1 MAKRGSRTAAGARPG
16 GPPGV
21 SMGAVQD
28 ALTQAMRQALA
39 WYSGRDWAK
48 AEQACRMVLAAH
60 STNFDALNLLGIIAA
75 QTQRPREAAEF
86 LGQAVKVR
94 RNEPT
99 AHNNYGNVL
108 RELTRFEEALP
119 CYERAIALKPD
130 FAEAHYNRGLTLHG
144 LARFTD
150 AVASYDRALK
160 LNPQYASAHNNR
172 GVALRE
178 LQRHEE
184 ALASYDRA
192 IALKS
197 DYATAFNNRGVILQ
211 ELKRPA
217 EALES
222 YARALALNVNYAE
235 AWHNQGNALRELHRF
250 EEALQS
256 FARSLQ
262 INPNCADVYNSRGTT
277 LQHLDRHQEALESFD
292 RAIALDPRRAEAHYN
307 RGNTLRALDLHDLAL
322 DSYQRAL
329 ELKPD
334 YADDHYNRGA
344 ILHELKRFDEALQSY
359 ERALEV
365 NPQQPWLRGIL
376 LHARARLCDWNDF
389 APRIA
394 DLCARVERGEAATP
408 PWALVTMTD
417 SPSLHRRAAE
427 IWVKET
433 CPRESPLAPIASR
446 PRRERIRV
454 GYFSADLHNHAT
466 ALLAAGL
473 FEQHDRQ
480 HFEIVG
486 FNFGRAP
493 RDEMTERLA
502 AAFDSFHEVRTQS
515 DLQIAQL
522 ARECELDIAVDL
534 KGYTLHQRP
543 GIFAHRAAPLQVNYL
558 GYPGT
563 LGASFID
570 YIIADGTLIPPESRV
585 HYTEKVVSLPGSY
598 QVNDRTRPIADR
610 QYIRADFGLPDGAFV
625 FCSFNS
631 VYKITPE
638 LFQCWMRILQAVDGS
653 VLWLLA
659 EDATA
664 SANLRKA
671 ASEAAVD
678 PRRLIFADRL
688 TAPEHLARHRLADLF
703 IDTYPC
709 NAHTTASDALWAG
722 LPLLTCAGEA
732 FATRVA
738 ASLLHAIGLH
748 ELIATS
754 LPGYETLAVG
764 LAREPAR
771 LAELRA
777 RLQRDRLTSSLFDT
791 ATFTRHL
798 EDAYRQMVER
808 YQSDLPPDHI
818 HVSG

>member
-1 MAKRGSRTAAGARPG
+1 
-16 GPPGV
+16 
-21 SMGAVQD
+21 MGAVQD

-75 QTQRPREAAEF
+75 QTQRPQQAAEF

-94 RNEPT
+94 RNEPS

-108 RELTRFEEALP
+108 RELARFEEALP
-119 CYERAIALKPD
+119 CYERAIALKSD

-144 LARFTD
+144 LGRFAE
-150 AVASYDRALK
+150 AVASYDKALK

-184 ALASYDRA
+184 ALRSYDRA
-192 IALKS
+192 IALKG
-197 DYATAFNNRGVILQ
+197 DYATAFNNRGVVLQ

-217 EALES
+217 EALDS
-222 YARALALNVNYAE
+222 YARALAINVNYAE

-250 EEALQS
+250 DEALQS

-262 INPNCADVYNSRGTT
+262 INPNSADVYNSRGTT
-277 LQHLDRHQEALESFD
+277 LQHLGRHQEALESLD
-292 RAIALDPRRAEAHYN
+292 RAITLDPRRAEAHYN

-322 DSYQRAL
+322 DSYERAL
-329 ELKPD
+329 ELKPG

-344 ILHELKRFDEALQSY
+344 ILHELRRFDEALRSY

-365 NPQQPWLRGIL
+365 NPRQPWLRGIL

-408 PWALVTMTD
+408 PWALVTLTD

-427 IWVKET
+427 IWVRQT
-433 CPRESPLAPIASR
+433 CPHESRLPPIAR
-446 PRRERIRV
+446 RARRERTRV

-473 FEQHDRQ
+473 FERHDRQ
-480 HFEIVG
+480 HFEILG

-493 RDEMTERLA
+493 RDEMTERLV
-502 AAFDSFHEVRTQS
+502 AAFDSFFEVRAQS

-522 ARECELDIAVDL
+522 AREREIDIAVDL

-543 GIFAHRAAPLQVNYL
+543 GIFAHRAAPIQINYL

-563 LGASFID
+563 MGAPFID
-570 YIIADGTLIPPESRV
+570 YIVADKTLIPPESRV
-585 HYTEKVVSLPGSY
+585 HYTEKVISLPGSY

-610 QYIRADFGLPDGAFV
+610 QYVRADFGLPDGAFV

-638 LFQCWMRILQAVDGS
+638 IFHCWMRMLGAIDGS

-671 ASEAAVD
+671 ASEAGVD
-678 PRRLIFADRL
+678 AQRLIFGDRL
-688 TAPEHLARHRLADLF
+688 PAPEHLARHRLADLF
-703 IDTYPC
+703 IDTFPC

-732 FATRVA
+732 FASRVA
-738 ASLLHAIGLH
+738 ASLLNAVGLP

-754 LPGYETLAVG
+754 LGQYEALAIR
-764 LAREPAR
+764 LAREPSQ

-777 RLQRDRLTSSLFDT
+777 RLQRNRLTSTLFDT
-791 ATFTRHL
+791 SSYTRYL
-798 EDAYRQMVER
+798 EDAYRQMYDR
-808 YQSDLPPDHI
+808 YQADLDPDHI
-818 HVSG
+818 QVTGPGG